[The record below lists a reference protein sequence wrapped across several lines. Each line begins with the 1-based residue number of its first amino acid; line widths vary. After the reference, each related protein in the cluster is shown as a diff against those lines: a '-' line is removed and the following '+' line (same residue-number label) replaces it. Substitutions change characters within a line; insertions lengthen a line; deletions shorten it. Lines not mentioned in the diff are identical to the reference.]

1 MPEPTPRLKAW
12 PRIVRADGSTEIAIE
27 PLPGGSPFDAGG
39 RYQVVR
45 TPMERYELRGND
57 AVALTAPAALR
68 GGRLHARLTFPA
80 EQEHMLRVERVE
92 GGTTAVAGRCRVYSL
107 SEDLFRRGAYKGDLH
122 IHSSRSDGRELPA
135 HVAAACR
142 RDGFDFMALTDHHQ
156 YAPSLEAIRAF
167 EGVPIDIAL
176 FPGEEVHPPDN
187 PLHII
192 NFGGSGSVNELF
204 TQPGYRERLVA
215 RAKGFGPLA
224 GGADP
229 VLCAE
234 AAWCFDQIRAFGGLG
249 IFCHPWWAIAER
261 YHVPQSYVDW
271 LFDARPWDA
280 YEVIGGYHRH
290 ELESNLLQVARY
302 HDERA
307 RGRAVP
313 IVGVSDA
320 HGCERGELF
329 GWYYTIVFSTSCGL
343 ADLVGSIKDLYSV
356 AVEAVPGSQPRA
368 HGPLRLARY
377 AQFLMRE
384 VFPDHD
390 ALCAEEG
397 RLMLA
402 HVRGDADAAR
412 ALGALCGRAAA
423 LYQDIWERNP
433 A

>member
-1 MPEPTPRLKAW
+1 MAEQTQRMKAW
-12 PRIVRADGSTEIAIE
+12 PRIVRADSNSEIAIE
-27 PLPGGSPFDAGG
+27 PPEGGSPFDPGG

-45 TPMERYELRGND
+45 TPMERYELRGDD
-57 AVALTAPAALR
+57 AVAMTAPASLR
-68 GGRLHARLTFPA
+68 GGRLHARLTFPV
-80 EQEHMLRVERVE
+80 EQEHMLRVERVD
-92 GGTTAVAGRCRVYSL
+92 GGAPAVVGRCRVYSL
-107 SEDLFRRGAYKGDLH
+107 SEDLFRRKAYKGDLH
-122 IHSSRSDGRELPA
+122 IHSSRSDGREPPA

-167 EGVPIDIAL
+167 EGVAIDIAL

-187 PLHII
+187 PIHII

-204 TQPGYRERLVA
+204 KQPGYREQILA
-215 RAKGFGPLA
+215 RAKGFGPVA
-224 GGADP
+224 ADADP

-234 AAWCFDQIRAFGGLG
+234 AAWCFERIRALGGLG
-249 IFCHPWWAIAER
+249 IFCHPWWAIEER
-261 YHVPQSYVDW
+261 YHVPQSYVEW

-280 YEVIGGYHRH
+280 YEVIGGYHRN

-307 RGRAVP
+307 KGRAVP
-313 IVGVSDA
+313 VVGVSDA
-320 HGCERGELF
+320 HGCDHGELF
-329 GWYYTIVFSTSCGL
+329 GWYYTIVFSPSCVL
-343 ADLVGSIKDLYSV
+343 SDLISSIKDLYSV

-397 RLMLA
+397 RLMLD
-402 HVRGDADAAR
+402 HVNGGDDAAR
-412 ALGALCGRAAA
+412 LLAGKRGRTAA
-423 LYQDIWERNP
+423 LLQHVWEGDP